1 MIRER
6 LYPDGAEPGLRRCAM
21 CESSVFMKEGD
32 AERLVLEDVVLIR
45 SLKGGVYIEDILGR
59 SREVAG
65 RIELIDLVNHR
76 IIITDQ

>member
-1 MIRER
+1 
-6 LYPDGAEPGLRRCAM
+6 M

-32 AERLVLEDVVLIR
+32 AERLVFEDVVLVR
-45 SLKGGVYIEDILGR
+45 SLKDGLYIEDILGR